1 MEDEEFDTY
10 KFRANTEVFSENKWR
25 KITAV
30 CFDFRLI
37 MFVGGG
43 FISYKDVEDIRN

>member
-10 KFRANTEVFSENKWR
+10 KFTASTEVFSENKWR

-30 CFDFRLI
+30 CFDFGLI
-37 MFVGGG
+37 MFVDGGY
-43 FISYKDVEDIRN
+43 ISHKDVEDIKN